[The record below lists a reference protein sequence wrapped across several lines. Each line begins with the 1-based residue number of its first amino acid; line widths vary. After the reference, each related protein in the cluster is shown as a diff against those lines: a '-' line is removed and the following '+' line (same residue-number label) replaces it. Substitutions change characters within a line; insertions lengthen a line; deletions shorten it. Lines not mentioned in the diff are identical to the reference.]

1 MSKVFGI
8 DLGTTFSAISS
19 IDEYGKPEIY
29 KNLDGDRI
37 TPSVI
42 LFEDEETAITGKYA
56 SQNAAVYKDQ
66 VVRLIKREM
75 GKSKE
80 EYSREFFGMQYSA
93 PALSAIILE
102 YLADYAS
109 QATGEKVKDVVI
121 TVPAYFDN
129 TERNATVEAAEMA
142 GLNVLGIINEPTA
155 AAFAFGIDKSK
166 KNETLFVFDLG
177 GGTFDVTVVKISNK
191 KIEVIS
197 SDGDHKLGGVD
208 WDNKIVDYI
217 ANEFQK
223 EYGIDPREDAT
234 VYQDMVNNAN
244 KAKHTLSRR
253 KRDNIQ
259 ILYKKNTLNIKLTKE
274 KFEELTHGLVENC
287 KFLCE
292 QVLEDSKMTWK
303 DIDQI
308 LMVGGSTRMPMI
320 QEMVK
325 NISGKE
331 LNMTVDPDEVVAIG
345 AAYQATLLEMQ
356 KSNSKVSEN
365 VKEKLGGFETVDVNT
380 HTLGCRINDVQQNK
394 LVVAQ
399 MLKKDKPLPCEHTEK
414 FSLSRAGQ
422 QYIALPIMQGEST
435 VPDECVMLENLEM
448 GPLKAGLSANEP
460 VNVKFLF
467 NKDGILEVF
476 VECAGQKTSVK
487 IKSAETNTKK
497 EREKMKRHINKLKNE

>member
-29 KNLDGDRI
+29 KNIDGDRI

-42 LFEDEETAITGKYA
+42 LFDDEETIIVGKYA
-56 SQNAAVYKDQ
+56 WQNAAVYKDQ
-66 VVRLIKREM
+66 TVRFVKREM

-80 EYSREFFGMQYSA
+80 EYSREFFGRKYSA
-93 PALSAIILE
+93 PELSAIILKQ
-102 YLADYAS
+102 LAGYAS
-109 QATGEKVKDVVI
+109 QATGEEVKDVVI

-129 TERNATVEAAEMA
+129 RERNATVEAAEMA
-142 GLNVLGIINEPTA
+142 GLNVLRIINEPTA
-155 AAFAFGIDKSK
+155 AAFAFGIDKSQK
-166 KNETLFVFDLG
+166 DETLFVFDLG
-177 GGTFDVTVVKISNK
+177 GGTFDVTVVKIKNK
-191 KIEVIS
+191 KIEVVS

-217 ANEFQK
+217 ADEFQK
-223 EYGIDPREDAT
+223 EHGIDPREDLS
-234 VYQDMVNNAN
+234 VYQDMLNNAN
-244 KAKHTLSRR
+244 RIKHTLSQR

-259 ILYKKNTLNIKLTKE
+259 ILCNEKTLNITITKE
-274 KFEELTHGLVENC
+274 KFEELTESLVDDC
-287 KFLCE
+287 KLLCS
-292 QVLEDSKMTWK
+292 QVLEDSNMTWS

-308 LMVGGSTRMPMI
+308 LMVGGSIRMPMI

-356 KSNSKVSEN
+356 QNNSKVSEN
-365 VKEKLGGFETVDVNT
+365 VKEKLDGFETLDVNT
-380 HTLGCRINDVQQNK
+380 HTLGCRIHDVLTDK

-399 MLKKDKPLPCEHTEK
+399 MLKKDERLPCENTEM
-414 FSLSRAGQ
+414 FSLSKAGQ

-435 VPDECVMLENLEM
+435 DPEDCLMLEKLEM
-448 GPLKAGLSANEP
+448 GPLKAGLPENEP
-460 VNVKFLF
+460 VKVKFLF

-476 VECAGQKTSVK
+476 VECAGQKTSIKV
-487 IKSAETNTKK
+487 KSAETHTSS
-497 EREKMKRHINKLKNE
+497 ERQETKRHLNKMNIE